1 MTYDHP
7 RVRVLLDE
15 EGVRVVVLSGEF
27 DIDSVGPLAEVLADA
42 AREGVRRV
50 VDIARVT
57 FADSSLLNTL
67 LAGDREDH
75 LVLAGP
81 VPEQFAELLRLFDA
95 EAELEIAPTL
105 AEARSRSASPAASSP
120 TGERRGPRV
129 NAEAEEDGR

>member
-15 EGVRVVVLSGEF
+15 EDVRVVVLSGEF
-27 DIDSVGPLAEVLADA
+27 DIDSVGPVAEVLADA

-57 FADSSLLNTL
+57 FADSSLLNIL
-67 LAGDREDH
+67 LTGDREDH

-81 VPEQFAELLRLFDA
+81 VPEQFAQLLMLFGA
-95 EAELEIAPTL
+95 ASELEIAPTL
-105 AEARSRSASPAASSP
+105 AEARARSIPP
-120 TGERRGPRV
+120 QG
-129 NAEAEEDGR
+129 